1 MRIVVSG
8 THASGKSTLIADFLA
23 AHPEYLSLGDP
34 FDDLEEEAVDPSG
47 EASFAG
53 QLRIAAGRL
62 RATAGQ
68 QDVIAERGPL
78 DFAAYLIALERL
90 GRSDGALV
98 ERAIAIAEDSLAL
111 VDLVVLVPLDARRS
125 IRIPADEDPALRE
138 AMDQALFDLADDL
151 AQDTGVRLLTVA
163 GDGEERLATLVEAI
177 AE

>member
-47 EASFAG
+47 EASFAA
-53 QLRIAAGRL
+53 LRIAAGRL

-163 GDGEERLATLVEAI
+163 GDGEMRLATLVEAI
-177 AE
+177 VE